1 MLLWLGRALFREEPQ
16 RESCVGRRCNF
27 GSMLKV
33 VDAGMHNITQ
43 ALRAKALWAET
54 LMIVSSDNGGVGPG
68 NK

>member
-1 MLLWLGRALFREEPQ
+1 MD
-16 RESCVGRRCNF
+16 RRCNF

-33 VDAGMHNITQ
+33 VDAGMWNITQ

>member
-1 MLLWLGRALFREEPQ
+1 M
-16 RESCVGRRCNF
+16 GRRCNF